1 MAAMKWWGW
10 GDDGIAFTDADKPA
24 LAPFIKEKIGLDVRR
39 STARPVPFDALA
51 VPDPALPPVLRAAL
65 EEAVGTGSVSDDPLD
80 RVVHGR
86 GKSLRDLVLQRRGE
100 LGRLPDAVV
109 RPGSEEEVAAVLAAA
124 LEADAVVIPFG
135 GGTNISGSLDA
146 PVGRAAAGAQRRPRP
161 AGPRARDRCGV
172 APRAGAG
179 GRLRAGA
186 RGAAQRVRLDARA
199 LPRQLQR
206 TRRSAAGSRRARR
219 ACSPTSTATWPT

>member
-1 MAAMKWWGW
+1 LHGRGDRGGDPRRDHRRPDGARRTGAAGDVGADPARARRGGRGDVAVGSRSMAAMKWWGW

-24 LAPFIKEKIGLDVRR
+24 LAPFIKENIGLDVRR
-39 STARPVPFDALA
+39 STARAVPFDALA

-109 RPGSEEEVAAVLAAA
+109 
-124 LEADAVVIPFG
+124 
-135 GGTNISGSLDA
+135 
-146 PVGRAAAGAQRRPRP
+146 
-161 AGPRARDRCGV
+161 
-172 APRAGAG
+172 
-179 GRLRAGA
+179 
-186 RGAAQRVRLDARA
+186 
-199 LPRQLQR
+199 
-206 TRRSAAGSRRARR
+206 
-219 ACSPTSTATWPT
+219 